1 MSRAWIRKYTL
12 ALSKETLGF
21 VRSKFSSVPIPGA
34 DLSMNGSELVSQGR
48 EDQSNLIT
56 GLKETLD
63 KLTYQKLLEGD
74 AAEGESMMQILKRIP
89 IPNGKCISMG

>member
-1 MSRAWIRKYTL
+1 
-12 ALSKETLGF
+12 
-21 VRSKFSSVPIPGA
+21 
-34 DLSMNGSELVSQGR
+34 MNGSDLVSQGR
-48 EDQSNLIT
+48 EDQSNLIV

-89 IPNGKCISMG
+89 IPNGKCITMG